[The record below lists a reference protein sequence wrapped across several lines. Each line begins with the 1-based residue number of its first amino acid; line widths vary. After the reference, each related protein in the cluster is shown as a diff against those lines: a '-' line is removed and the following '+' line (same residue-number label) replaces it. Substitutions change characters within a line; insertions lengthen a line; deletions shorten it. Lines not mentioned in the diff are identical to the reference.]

1 MPVTDTEA
9 PHERAPDEPA
19 AQERAPDERAE
30 HEPDL
35 NATPLPH
42 GETGVRIAAA
52 LRDEILGGDYQPG
65 ERIRQQ
71 ELAGRHGA
79 SRVPVREALR
89 ILEADGLVTIV
100 ANSGSWVSRLSVQ
113 ECTEMYQMR
122 ERIEPLLLSYSAA
135 SLSAQVIEQLQG
147 LADAMQRSA
156 DVEQFIALDRKFHLL
171 SYSAASTLTLGD
183 TIMRLWNR
191 TQHYRRAYARM
202 FRAERDDS
210 VHHDHQLLVAAL
222 RNRDAEDAER
232 VLAGHIRRTRLALSR
247 HPEIFDA

>member
-1 MPVTDTEA
+1 MTDFGEA
-9 PHERAPDEPA
+9 GELAVNETA
-19 AQERAPDERAE
+19 
-30 HEPDL
+30 
-35 NATPLPH
+35 LPH
-42 GETGVRIAAA
+42 GEAGATIAAA
-52 LRDEILGGDYQPG
+52 LREEILGGGYQPG

-71 ELAGRHGA
+71 ELAGKHGA

-89 ILEADGLVTIV
+89 ILEADGLITIV
-100 ANSGSWVSRLSVQ
+100 ANAGSWVSRLSAQ

-122 ERIEPLLLSYSAA
+122 ERVEPLLLSYSVPLLPAHD
-135 SLSAQVIEQLQG
+135 IEQLQD
-147 LADAMQRSA
+147 LADAMQRSTDA
-156 DVEQFIALDRKFHLL
+156 EQFIRLDRKFHLL

-191 TQHYRRAYARM
+191 TQHYRRAYTRM

-210 VHHDHQLLVAAL
+210 VHYDHQLLVASL

-232 VLAGHIRRTRLALSR
+232 VLAGHIRRTRLALAR